1 MIYPAGYN
9 PNNPNAYNPD
19 NFHTPNN
26 RKSNYKNNN
35 NSGKIKKISAIS
47 IVIFFA
53 YSIIERILL
62 AIQYPDMPASL
73 PPSKFP
79 KSGWF
84 IFEYKN
90 YLFLEKK
97 IIDNNLSILTK

>member
-1 MIYPAGYN
+1 MTYPAGYN

-19 NFHTPNN
+19 NSRTPNN

-35 NSGKIKKISAIS
+35 NSGKIKKISAIITII

-62 AIQYPDMPASL
+62 AIQYPDMPAPL
-73 PPSKFP
+73 PPSKFQNQN
-79 KSGWF
+79 G
-84 IFEYKN
+84 
-90 YLFLEKK
+90 LFLNIK
-97 IIDNNLSILTK
+97 IIYF